1 MYSGSE
7 SLNLNLVI
15 DQVAKDKG
23 IDRKVIVDL
32 LEQAILTAAKKTFGQ
47 ERQLEAHY
55 NEEKGVVEV
64 FQVLTVV
71 EEITDPLNQLTVA
84 DARAKGIEAEA
95 GDELVFQIFYRD
107 EDAAEAR
114 AQDERYGDI
123 LQLKTYRRGFG
134 RIAAQTARQVILQRT
149 RDAER
154 ENIYNEFKDRK
165 GDILTGTVRRF
176 ERGNI
181 IVDLVR
187 AEAVLPLRE
196 QVPRETYRPGDR
208 IQAYVLDVLRESKGP
223 QIVLSRASVHF
234 LTKLFEMEVPEIAE
248 GVVVIEAAARE
259 PGARAKIAVSSR
271 DPDVDPVG
279 ACVGMKGS
287 RVQAVVQELR
297 GEKIDIVP
305 WDPDPARFVC
315 SALQPAEV
323 SRVIIDEAN
332 KAMEI
337 IVPDDQLS
345 LAIGRRGQNVRL
357 AAQLTGWKL
366 DINSESRVREMR
378 EFARRSLSQLPGMTD
393 TLVDVL
399 YAHGFRKAKDI
410 ADASPEV
417 LAQIP
422 GIDKDLIPAM
432 QERARE
438 QALEDEEELARME
451 QEREAARLA
460 EARRHPDELSPE
472 ERLLRVRGV
481 SARVL
486 EQLQAAG
493 YKRVEDLVQEEDV
506 EKLGEQTGLGSKKAR
521 QLKQAA
527 EQYLEEEA
535 RLRAELDAEREKEK
549 AARIL
554 ESAAP
559 SDAEVE

>member
-165 GDILTGTVRRF
+165 GDIVTGTVRRF